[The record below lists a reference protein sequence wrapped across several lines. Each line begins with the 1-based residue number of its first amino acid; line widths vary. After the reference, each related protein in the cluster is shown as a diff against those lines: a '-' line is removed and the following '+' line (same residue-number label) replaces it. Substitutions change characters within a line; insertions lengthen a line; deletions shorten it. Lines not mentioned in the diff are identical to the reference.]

1 MEQQYELKKPRR
13 AHFSSNLSVL
23 IFLAAFVS
31 EDGLVE
37 HHWKESPISLANFIC
52 LSSGVCQGQDM
63 GVVVVVL
70 GLRWVW
76 GDFWDSIGNV
86 NEKIPN

>member
-23 IFLAAFVS
+23 VFLAAFVS

-37 HHWKESPISLANFIC
+37 HHWKERPISLANFIC
-52 LSSGVCQGQDM
+52 LSSGVCQRQDM
-63 GVVVVVL
+63 GVVVV

-76 GDFWDSIGNV
+76 EDFWDRIGNV
-86 NEKIPN
+86 NEKISN

>member
-23 IFLAAFVS
+23 VFLAAFVS

-37 HHWKESPISLANFIC
+37 HHWKERPISLANFIC

-63 GVVVVVL
+63 GVVVVV

-86 NEKIPN
+86 NEKIPNF